1 MAIIEFVH
9 VKLVGGL
16 TVSDPVL
23 RQNMQ
28 KVTEV
33 IEGYN
38 HLRTLL
44 YAEVDNP
51 SALYVIG
58 AWESQEQ
65 HQKGF
70 SGSPDQAMIMELVKD
85 QMDIDWSYYL
95 DLEQSTLPLDA
106 PILEMKK
113 YILPT
118 DADKE
123 AFSKALVAGGQHPK
137 AGSQGSI
144 GGWNLPKSDGEEA
157 VWVQFTGWK
166 TVDEY
171 ANAGGDDRAIESLV
185 EKVDVKYATRV
196 HLW

>member
-28 KVTEV
+28 KVTKV
-33 IEGYN
+33 IEDYN

-44 YAEVDNP
+44 YVEVDNP
-51 SALYVIG
+51 SVLYVIG

-70 SGSPDQAMIMELVKD
+70 SGSPDRAMIMELVKD
-85 QMDIDWSYYL
+85 QMDIDREYYL

-106 PILEMKK
+106 PILEIKK

-118 DADKE
+118 GADKE
-123 AFSKALVAGGQHPK
+123 AFNKALAAGGQHPK
-137 AGSQGSI
+137 AGSQGSV
-144 GGWNLPKSDGEEA
+144 GAWNLPKSDEEEA
-157 VWVQFTGWK
+157 LWVQFTGWK

-171 ANAGGDDRAIESLV
+171 TNAGGDDRAVEGLV
-185 EKVDVKYATRV
+185 EKVDVKHATRV
-196 HLW
+196 HL

>member
-9 VKLVGGL
+9 LKLVGGL

-28 KVTEV
+28 KITEV

-44 YAEVDNP
+44 YVEVDNP
-51 SALYVIG
+51 SVLYVIG

-70 SGSPDQAMIMELVKD
+70 SGSPDQTMIMELVKD

-106 PILEMKK
+106 PILEIKK
-113 YILPT
+113 YTLTT
-118 DADKE
+118 DTDKE
-123 AFSKALVAGGQHPK
+123 GFSKALATGGQHPK
-137 AGSQGSI
+137 AGSQGSV
-144 GGWNLPKSDGEEA
+144 GGWNLPKGDGEEA
-157 VWVQFTGWK
+157 VWVQFTGWE

-171 ANAGGDDRAIESLV
+171 GNAGGDDRAVESLV

-196 HLW
+196 HL